1 MILYGE
7 EATKKAQQEGEEA
20 AAAWEQ
26 LQKDVAEGRL
36 PPSAL
41 TSPKKVKRS
50 PAGVKKNPGAPR
62 GPRGSRSK
70 PAAASTPSESKVD
83 VKKVDVKK
91 VDVKQEEHVKSEPTK
106 MPQVQVV
113 KELASQKV
121 IEPQPTGIIK
131 SGLVEKESTYTS
143 MYSKKEIP
151 KTVTQWNKL
160 KTSCAMMLS
169 SGTKGTSK
177 VSIFTCHHAWIDL
190 LIEYYYNSPLP
201 ILSAR
206 SHISNRQTC

>member
-83 VKKVDVKK
+83 VKKVDVK
-91 VDVKQEEHVKSEPTK
+91 QEEHVKSEPTK

-151 KTVTQWNKL
+151 KTVIHWNKL
-160 KTSCAMMLS
+160 KTACAMMLS

-190 LIEYYYNSPLP
+190 LIEYHYNSPLP
-201 ILSAR
+201 ILSTH